1 MTQAHLKRPVLI
13 LLALILLTGCGP
25 RGPQPAATPA
35 VVAVAATAQP
45 TATSEPTRT
54 ATLEPSPTP
63 VPPTA
68 TSTATATSTPTAT
81 VTLTPTVEVTGT
93 ATATPTFDAS
103 APLRLKQTQN
113 ILVLGADV
121 RPGPWMMHT
130 DSIMLV
136 AIDKA
141 AGEVGVLSIPRDLW
155 VEVPNWG
162 ADRLNSVYFLGSH
175 TKYPGAGPALAERVV
190 EETLGV
196 PVHHVVLI
204 KMDGLAK
211 LVDALGGIT
220 VHLDC
225 PLYEQTP
232 DPKDP
237 NRMVNWTL
245 PAGDVQLDGATAR
258 KFATY
263 RYLTTDFGRAQRQ
276 QQLIWAIRDRA
287 LQLDAIPRIPEL
299 WRALADT
306 FKTDLS
312 VLDLIRL
319 ARVGANLQASQ
330 VRGLVFSTDAIE
342 YAEIGGAQVLRVADE
357 ALLQQ
362 ELSGL
367 FAGTPIQLQGREG
380 SGKCPATPTPT
391 PTVTG

>member
-1 MTQAHLKRPVLI
+1 MTQPPIKRLVLVI
-13 LLALILLTGCGP
+13 LALLLLAGCGP
-25 RGPQPAATPA
+25 RSPQPTATPA
-35 VVAVAATAQP
+35 VVTAAP
-45 TATSEPTRT
+45 TVEPTST
-54 ATLEPSPTP
+54 AEPSPTATREP
-63 VPPTA
+63 SPTAVPPSATPTA
-68 TSTATATSTPTAT
+68 TSTLTPTAT
-81 VTLTPTVEVTGT
+81 ATITPTVEVTGT

-103 APLRLKQTQN
+103 APLRLEQTQN

-175 TKYPGAGPALAERVV
+175 TKYPGGGPALAERVV

-287 LQLDAIPRIPEL
+287 SSLDILPRLPEL
-299 WRALADT
+299 WNALSGT
-306 FKTDLS
+306 FETDLNL
-312 VLDLIRL
+312 LDVVGL
-319 ARVGANLQASQ
+319 ARLGLELQAEN
-330 VRGLVFSTDAIE
+330 VHGAALDRDVVERYVTK
-342 YAEIGGAQVLRVADE
+342 GGADVLRFRDQAT
-357 ALLQQ
+357 LRRRLS
-362 ELSGL
+362 ELFDTRPLSTL
-367 FAGTPIQLQGREG
+367 GR
-380 SGKCPATPTPT
+380 SDPAACPPKPK
-391 PTVTG
+391 GF